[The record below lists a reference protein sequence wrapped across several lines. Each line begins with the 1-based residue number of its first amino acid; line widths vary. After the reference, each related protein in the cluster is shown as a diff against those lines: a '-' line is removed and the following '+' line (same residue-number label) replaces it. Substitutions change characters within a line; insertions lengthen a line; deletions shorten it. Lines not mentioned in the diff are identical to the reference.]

1 MMQKEVADRILA
13 KAGSKDYGALTLAVQ
28 FDCTV
33 ERVMDIPPAAFLP
46 HPAVTSTV
54 LKIRRRK
61 EPAVKAA
68 DRKLFFRLVKMG
80 FGQRRKVFT
89 NAMKSGGISMELGKK
104 ILERAGIDG
113 GRRGETFSMEEYAA
127 LANAW
132 DELVV
137 NK

>member
-1 MMQKEVADRILA
+1 MYRGKGDGYST
-13 KAGSKDYGALTLAVQ
+13 GS
-28 FDCTV
+28 
-33 ERVMDIPPAAFLP
+33 FLP

-61 EPAVKAA
+61 KPAVKVA

>member
-1 MMQKEVADRILA
+1 M
-13 KAGSKDYGALTLAVQ
+13 
-28 FDCTV
+28 
-33 ERVMDIPPAAFLP
+33 P

-61 EPAVKAA
+61 EPAVKVA
-68 DRKLFFRLVKMG
+68 DRELFFRLVKMG

-132 DELVV
+132 DELVGMAGDELDGLWTLCHNQV
-137 NK
+137 SLCKLGGTVMTSSHTGWKSFFMF